1 MTDPEDSEVLPDTAM
16 ATGNDDGTPG
26 DRLGDG
32 TLDPE
37 ERAVLQHLR
46 DDSGE
51 DVVGEAEEDSP
62 AVEQAVEADS
72 VVREER

>member
-72 VVREER
+72 VVREQR